1 MEICHIDGNS
11 SNNHITNLTWD
22 TAKNNRANRRGA
34 VNQYGLRKV
43 AVNQCGHRKEKFG
56 LEALYED
63 TK

>member
-1 MEICHIDGNS
+1 MEICHVSGDS

-22 TAKNNRANRRGA
+22 TAKNNRAQRRGA
-34 VNQYGLRKV
+34 VNQHGLRK
-43 AVNQCGHRKEKFG
+43 KEKFG